1 MTDLSLPF
9 PDMEQHDP
17 AESQDDS
24 MESFTLRV
32 MKDERVTGFLRFLNP
47 IMGALTLASVLGLF
61 GLITSWGTTLQ
72 RLTYVVEEL
81 KKDTDTNTKDIDGVR
96 TQMNNVRVDI
106 EVLKL
111 QQRTQGWQLN
121 RVRQNMTER

>member
-1 MTDLSLPF
+1 
-9 PDMEQHDP
+9 MEQHDP

-81 KKDTDTNTKDIDGVR
+81 KKDTDINTKDIDGVR

>member
-1 MTDLSLPF
+1 
-9 PDMEQHDP
+9 MEQQPH
-17 AESQDDS
+17 ESQDDS
-24 MESFTLRV
+24 RESFTLRV

-81 KKDTDTNTKDIDGVR
+81 KKDTDINTKDIDGVR
-96 TQMNNVRVDI
+96 TQINSVRVDI

-111 QQRTQGWQLN
+111 QQRTQSWQLN
-121 RVRQNMTER
+121 RVRQNIPER

>member
-1 MTDLSLPF
+1 MTDLSPLP
-9 PDMEQHDP
+9 PDMEQQLP
-17 AESQDDS
+17 ETQDDS
-24 MESFTLRV
+24 RESFTLRV

-81 KKDTDTNTKDIDGVR
+81 KKDTDINTKDIDGVR
-96 TQMNNVRVDI
+96 TQINSVRVDI

-111 QQRTQGWQLN
+111 QQRTQSWQLN
-121 RVRQNMTER
+121 RVRQNIPER